1 MVPEGNQ
8 STSGDDE
15 IDDEYEVAVSN
26 SDAAQGGSGLES
38 RFERRSVLKLLG
50 VSAIPF
56 LAGTASASETNGYGT
71 GEYGIGAYG
80 GETGSE
86 TENATD
92 SESDDTDT
100 SETSLENTIRFDGI
114 GTSGVSEYE
123 FTVTGTVEKSRDGG
137 ASINDEDT
145 IDGDRVTG
153 SLTGWRD
160 AFRFS
165 GDLETLTVTG
175 QARVY
180 VNGNR
185 VDPADYGG
193 EQSKVVTIVG
203 NGTYS
208 EYQLT
213 TDGSVEVTDGDD
225 VTVVSEGRAEGAIE
239 RDVHRLRL
247 TGDLVDFTFLEGG
260 TQVYLENQ
268 RIDPADYSGD
278 VTLPHAIVFDGTG
291 ASGPTTYSFTVDG
304 RVSQSEYLGATID
317 ESDSIDGATVTGVV
331 GVGERDAY
339 RFDGSIVD
347 FSSAGEADVDVEYD
361 APL

>member
-8 STSGDDE
+8 TRSGEDE
-15 IDDEYEVAVSN
+15 IDDEYSVAMSN
-26 SDAAQGGSGLES
+26 NDAAQAHSGLES

-56 LAGTASASETNGYGT
+56 VAGTASASETNGYGT
-71 GEYGIGAYG
+71 GGYGIGAYG

-86 TENATD
+86 T
-92 SESDDTDT
+92 DDTNT
-100 SETSLENTIRFDGI
+100 SETSLENTIRVDGI

-137 ASINDEDT
+137 ASINEEDT
-145 IDGDRVTG
+145 IDGNRVTG

-193 EQSKVVTIVG
+193 EQSQVVTIVG

-213 TDGSVEVTDGDD
+213 SNGSVEVIEGDD
-225 VTVVSEGRAEGAIE
+225 VTIVSEGRAEGSIE
-239 RDVHRLRL
+239 RGVHRLRL

-291 ASGPTTYSFTVDG
+291 ASGPTNYSFTVDG

-339 RFDGSIVD
+339 RFNGSIVD
-347 FSSAGEADVDVEYD
+347 FSSAGEADVDVDYD